1 MGHAKWFQLNL
12 SGFSSP
18 EENILVVE
26 TQEKEAKERMLENT
40 CLSSSASKNA
50 KKQDHRYATTSSM
63 EEDTLTTT
71 VDFGQEPVKLVGDAK
86 EELTPISTRELQK
99 LSKILTGL

>member
-1 MGHAKWFQLNL
+1 
-12 SGFSSP
+12 
-18 EENILVVE
+18 
-26 TQEKEAKERMLENT
+26 
-40 CLSSSASKNA
+40 
-50 KKQDHRYATTSSM
+50 M